1 MQANP
6 DTQISPLAWH
16 ERVYHRDPLR
26 VSRYAALADA
36 EGFEAVCF
44 AVEALGLRL
53 HGSKKNLGQYEEA
66 LSGLAQSSVVLSQLS
81 STYPGRFSTFSAL
94 FNTVKNARNDAM
106 HSGVFARHATAA
118 AIELCIGLEEALMT
132 APHTPQKKV
141 KDFMV
146 KSPVVLEPWQPVAH
160 ARQLILTHSFSFL
173 PVHIQGWKL
182 VSEYGL
188 ARYLRA
194 DTNWAK
200 ALSLTIE
207 AAAEKLQLIDATVVR
222 PDDEI
227 ESLLKDNADKETRLW
242 LVEEQQGRLCGVLS
256 PFELM

>member
-160 ARQLILTHSFSFL
+160 ARQIDSHALLLL
-173 PVHIQGWKL
+173 PSCSYPRMETSVG
-182 VSEYGL
+182 V
-188 ARYLRA
+188 
-194 DTNWAK
+194 WA
-200 ALSLTIE
+200 
-207 AAAEKLQLIDATVVR
+207 
-222 PDDEI
+222 
-227 ESLLKDNADKETRLW
+227 
-242 LVEEQQGRLCGVLS
+242 G
-256 PFELM
+256 

>member
-1 MQANP
+1 MNIP
-6 DTQISPLAWH
+6 PLEWH
-16 ERVYHRDPLR
+16 ERMYHRDALR
-26 VSRYAALADA
+26 ASRYAALADA
-36 EGFEAVCF
+36 EGFEAICF
-44 AVEALGLRL
+44 SVEALGLRL
-53 HGSKKNLGQYEEA
+53 HGRKQNLGKYEEA

-94 FNTVKNARNDAM
+94 FGTVKKARNDVM

-118 AIELCIGLEEALMT
+118 AIELCIGLEEALMKDL
-132 APHTPQKKV
+132 HVPQKKV

-173 PVHIQGWKL
+173 PVYIQGWKL
-182 VSEYGL
+182 VTEYGL

-194 DTNWAK
+194 NNEWAN

-207 AAAEKLQLIDATVVR
+207 NAADRLQLIGATVVG
-222 PDDEI
+222 PDDEV
-227 ESLLKDNADKETRLW
+227 EKLLEDDANKETQLW

>member
-1 MQANP
+1 MQ
-6 DTQISPLAWH
+6 IWPLAWH
-16 ERVYHRDPLR
+16 ERIYHRDALR

-36 EGFEAVCF
+36 EGFEAICF

-53 HGSKKNLGQYEEA
+53 HGSKKNLGQYEKA
-66 LSGLAQSSVVLSQLS
+66 LSELAQSSVVLSQLS
-81 STYPGRFSTFSAL
+81 SAYAGRFSSFSAL
-94 FNTVKNARNDAM
+94 FSTVKNARNDVM

-132 APHTPQKKV
+132 VTHTSQKKV

-173 PVHIQGWKL
+173 PVYIQGWKL

-200 ALSLTIE
+200 ALSLTID
-207 AAAEKLQLIDATVVR
+207 AAAEKLQLINAKVIK
-222 PDDEI
+222 PDDEV
-227 ESLLKDNADKETRLW
+227 ENLLKGDADKETRLW
-242 LVEEQQGRLCGVLS
+242 LVEELPGRLCGVLS